1 MIIGGGGEM
10 VFNLKDEDIEIIKI
24 ALQSYVASRVIY
36 KAESEE
42 NQLKIKRANK
52 TLVKIIKD
60 EKLLKQI
67 NESEDQFYTVL
78 EAAEIL
84 RVSKKTVYKLTYQNK
99 IKYIKL
105 GRRKVIP
112 RAFIDEM
119 LGVSN
124 ENNA

>member
-1 MIIGGGGEM
+1 LIIGGGGEM